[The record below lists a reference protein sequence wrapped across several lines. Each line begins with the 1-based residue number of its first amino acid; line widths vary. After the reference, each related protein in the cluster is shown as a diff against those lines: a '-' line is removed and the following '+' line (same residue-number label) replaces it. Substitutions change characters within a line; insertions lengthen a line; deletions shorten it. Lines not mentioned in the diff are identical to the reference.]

1 MKFEL
6 SHDRRSITN
15 QDLIVDMRCV
25 ANAHANSQFTQALY
39 RQHGK
44 YGCTTTIKRFGTWN
58 AAVEA
63 AGLRVIRKKNI
74 SEQELFT
81 ALGELWIR
89 LGRQPKY
96 AELTKPYFPYSA
108 KPYEQRFGSWRKA
121 LEAFVVYANS
131 EGREGPGI
139 AGKDPELKSRRTSRS
154 INLRLRW
161 KVLQRDNC
169 RCCSCG
175 ASPALNPGTEFEF
188 DHIIPWSKG
197 GETQLD
203 NLQTLCRA
211 CNQGK
216 SNQ

>member
-131 EGREGPGI
+131 EGREEPGI

>member
-96 AELTKPYFPYSA
+96 AELTKPYFPIQPNHMSNV
-108 KPYEQRFGSWRKA
+108 S
-121 LEAFVVYANS
+121 
-131 EGREGPGI
+131 GPGEKPLRPSLSMQI
-139 AGKDPELKSRRTSRS
+139 LRAGRGRALRGKIRSSSLAALLAQLTSGCAGKSFNVTTAVVAHAV
-154 INLRLRW
+154 RLR
-161 KVLQRDNC
+161 R
-169 RCCSCG
+169 
-175 ASPALNPGTEFEF
+175 
-188 DHIIPWSKG
+188 
-197 GETQLD
+197 
-203 NLQTLCRA
+203 
-211 CNQGK
+211 
-216 SNQ
+216 